1 MVKPHDDD
9 APGPKDADGVDPVE
23 TPEDIDSMA
32 TMASGI
38 HKRPK
43 PTSSS
48 EPIEPELPATFT
60 GEGVD
65 EDDFSTLGAEYGDP
79 FQDLGE
85 LPRSAPTEI
94 AGFVVKGLIAQGGMG
109 AVYLAMQRR
118 PRRPVAI
125 KVIKPGVASPM
136 ALKRFEF
143 EAQMLARLTHP
154 GIAQIY
160 EAGTF

>member
-65 EDDFSTLGAEYGDP
+65 E
-79 FQDLGE
+79 
-85 LPRSAPTEI
+85 
-94 AGFVVKGLIAQGGMG
+94 
-109 AVYLAMQRR
+109 
-118 PRRPVAI
+118 
-125 KVIKPGVASPM
+125 
-136 ALKRFEF
+136 
-143 EAQMLARLTHP
+143 
-154 GIAQIY
+154 
-160 EAGTF
+160 